1 MATTACC
8 RAAGKRLYAKK
19 PCPAPLRPQP
29 KVKPNK
35 HKVWREFG
43 NAEKRAFLAT
53 AAQKGSYLTDTRSAA
68 GALARESLSLFIAF
82 LHRTSLTFLQAG
94 QKLPLKFGSQPAFVA
109 QALNSIDQ
117 DPLFRR
123 IRAHAQKRLPLDAPG
138 ALPLARYKEYLRL
151 ERIMLER
158 YQRKGDS
165 GLRVARS
172 YAIIMDVLVETIFA
186 HAVKAYEAANGK
198 LPCEVA
204 LLALGGYGR
213 AELSPHSDID
223 LMFLYPK
230 GVDPKKLKPL
240 QQAMS
245 DGVLY
250 PLWDLGLKVG
260 HSSRTIKEAIEEA
273 KGDQQTLNA
282 LLEARYICGDKKLF
296 LDFDKLYRRYYR
308 RENPR
313 EYVQERLRD
322 QQERRAKFG
331 GSVFLQEPDIKNGV
345 GGLRDYQNILWMAQV
360 RLGEGNLQ
368 ALVDNQFLTPSEAKQ
383 LERAYDFMMRV
394 RNELHFGS
402 KRPTDTLSLEAQPRI
417 AWNLGYRQ
425 ENLFERVEVFM
436 RDYYQSAH
444 LIYTSSKILEQRL
457 ALQQLGQR
465 RLSFRAVLESR
476 RRDEQRIIDG
486 FILSRDKISY
496 EHRGIFNEDPLR
508 LIRLFRYM
516 QQYRVEPEL
525 ELLVLVRGSINLL
538 TPNVIADEG
547 ANSAFRSI
555 LQTRGHVYPIL
566 SQMHETGVLGR
577 FIPEF
582 GRLTCL
588 VQHEYY
594 HRYTAD
600 IHSLHGLHELDRVFA
615 DLPPNGETMHAALL
629 ETTTPALLYLIL
641 LLHDLG
647 KAENAEKLPQRCA
660 ELADPVIRRLGV
672 GDKNRLIILKIIS
685 LHLEMARF
693 WQHYDVDD
701 PRTSESFAKLVGDE
715 DNLRYLYVFT
725 YCDARATAQ
734 GLWNSYKQS
743 LHEQL
748 FNATLE
754 YLRQDTETPARRLTE
769 RKEMIY
775 QKLQSARLG
784 DVPPE
789 QVEAHFNLLPER
801 YFIHNSTQDVELHLR
816 MIHELLGSI
825 SQAESVGALVP
836 VIDWKDDTDQ
846 GISVINIVTWDRAG
860 LFAKIAGAFTI
871 AGVNILSAKAISR
884 ADHVMIDT
892 FYVTDPDG
900 GSVRN
905 AKAREIF
912 THHLH
917 EALLRNKDLMP
928 IIREHAKRNTSSFQI
943 GAQARLRAPI
953 PPLVDIYHE
962 MSLKRTIVEVQAT
975 DRVGLLYQLAY
986 AIFQH
991 NFDITFARISTER
1004 GAALDT
1010 FYIEPIDGTKPAGS
1024 TSNLVSL
1031 REAIHAVI
1039 ADDKEG

>member
-1 MATTACC
+1 
-8 RAAGKRLYAKK
+8 
-19 PCPAPLRPQP
+19 
-29 KVKPNK
+29 
-35 HKVWREFG
+35 
-43 NAEKRAFLAT
+43 
-53 AAQKGSYLTDTRSAA
+53 
-68 GALARESLSLFIAF
+68 
-82 LHRTSLTFLQAG
+82 
-94 QKLPLKFGSQPAFVA
+94 
-109 QALNSIDQ
+109 
-117 DPLFRR
+117 
-123 IRAHAQKRLPLDAPG
+123 
-138 ALPLARYKEYLRL
+138 
-151 ERIMLER
+151 MLER

-165 GLRVARS
+165 GLRVARA

-186 HAVKAYEAANGK
+186 HVVKAYEAANGK

-230 GVDPKKLKPL
+230 NADPKKLKEL
-240 QQAMS
+240 QQVIS

-282 LLEARYICGDKKLF
+282 LLEARYLCGSRDLF
-296 LDFDKLYRRYYR
+296 QQFDKLYRRYYS
-308 RENPR
+308 RENHK

-322 QQERRAKFG
+322 QQERRQKYG
-331 GSVFLQEPDIKNGV
+331 ETVFLQEPDIKNGV

-360 RLGEGNLQ
+360 RLGDGNLT
-368 ALVDNQFLTPSEAKQ
+368 ALVDKQFLSPSEAKQ
-383 LERAYDFMMRV
+383 LERAYDFLIRV

-402 KRPTDTLSLEAQPRI
+402 KRPTDTLSLEAQPRV

-425 ENLFERVEVFM
+425 EDLFLRVEAFM

-465 RLSFRAVLESR
+465 RISFRALLDSR
-476 RRDEQRIIDG
+476 RRDRQRIMDG
-486 FILSRDKISY
+486 FVLSSETISY
-496 EHRGIFNEDPLR
+496 EHRDIFNDDPVR

-516 QQYRVEPEL
+516 QQYRVQPEL
-525 ELLVLVRGSINLL
+525 ELIVLVTKSVNLV
-538 TPNVIADEG
+538 TPRVVQDDG
-547 ANSAFRSI
+547 ANRAFRSI
-555 LQTRGHVYPIL
+555 LQTRGNVYPTL
-566 SQMHETGVLGR
+566 ALMHETGILGR

-600 IHSLHGLHELDRVFA
+600 IHSLHGLRELDRVFA
-615 DLPPNGETMHAALL
+615 DLPPNGEAMHAALQ
-629 ETTTPALLYLIL
+629 ETTTPALLYIIL

-647 KAENAEKLPQRCA
+647 KAENSEKLPERCA
-660 ELADPVIRRLGV
+660 ALADPVIRKLGI

-685 LHLEMARF
+685 LHLEMTRF
-693 WQHYDVDD
+693 WQHYDIDD
-701 PRTSESFAKLVGDE
+701 PRTAQSFAKLVGDE

-748 FNATLE
+748 FNATLDA
-754 YLRQDTETPARRLTE
+754 LRQDKETPVKRLTE
-769 RKEMIY
+769 RKETIY
-775 QKLQSARLG
+775 QKLSEMGLK
-784 DVPPE
+784 DIPPE
-789 QVEAHFNLLPER
+789 QIEAHFSQLPEH
-801 YFIHNSTQDVELHLR
+801 YFIHNSTPDVELHLR
-816 MIHELLGSI
+816 MINELLRGI
-825 SQAESVGALVP
+825 AHADSVGSLVP
-836 VIDWKDDTDQ
+836 VIDWKDDPDQ
-846 GISVINIVTWDRAG
+846 GISVINIITWDRAG

-871 AGVNILSAKAISR
+871 AGVNILSTKAISR
-884 ADHVMIDT
+884 ADDIMIDT

-900 GSVRN
+900 GAVRN
-905 AKAREIF
+905 QKAREIF
-912 THHLH
+912 THYLH
-917 EALLRNKDLMP
+917 EALLQNKDLMP
-928 IIREHAKRNTSSFQI
+928 VIREQAKRNTSLFQF
-943 GAQARLRAPI
+943 GKQARLRAPI
-953 PPLVDIYHE
+953 PPVVDIYHE

-975 DRVGLLYQLAY
+975 DRIGLLYQLANT
-986 AIFQH
+986 IFQH

-1010 FYIEPIDGTKPAGS
+1010 FYIEPIDGSQGNGGS
-1024 TSNLVSL
+1024 TVNLMAL
-1031 REAIHAVI
+1031 REALHRVI
-1039 ADDKEG
+1039 AEES